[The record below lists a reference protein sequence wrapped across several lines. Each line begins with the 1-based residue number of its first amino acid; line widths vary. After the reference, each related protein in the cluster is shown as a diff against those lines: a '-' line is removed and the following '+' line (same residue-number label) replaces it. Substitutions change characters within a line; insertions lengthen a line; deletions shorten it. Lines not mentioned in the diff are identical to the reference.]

1 MKLFLNGQKLH
12 WRLKRK
18 NGYKLGAPNAQ
29 FTNEM
34 REKAILIN
42 KEKAYN
48 NENNKRAKA
57 MIEILLKNT
66 SNCSKIARTLNENG
80 FVTSHGKQFDC
91 KSVKLI
97 IKRYNLTA

>member
-1 MKLFLNGQKLH
+1 
-12 WRLKRK
+12 
-18 NGYKLGAPNAQ
+18 
-29 FTNEM
+29 M

-80 FVTSHGKQFDC
+80 FVTSRGKQFDS

-97 IKRYNLTA
+97 IARYNLTA